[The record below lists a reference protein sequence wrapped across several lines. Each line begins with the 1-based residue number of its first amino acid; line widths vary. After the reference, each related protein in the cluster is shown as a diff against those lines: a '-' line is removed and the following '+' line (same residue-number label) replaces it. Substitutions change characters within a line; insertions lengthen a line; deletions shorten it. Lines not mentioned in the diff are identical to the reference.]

1 MIKAQR
7 GTKDILPDEIT
18 TWQEIYKRANE
29 LFTNANC
36 KEIRTPILKQQSFL
50 KEALAIQQTL

>member
-29 LFTNANC
+29 H
-36 KEIRTPILKQQSFL
+36 
-50 KEALAIQQTL
+50 